1 MESIEDWCW
10 MTKKPR
16 YLSWPGLAPGAATG
30 GEAWHCSPADRA
42 WLGGDHVLRYIV
54 VQM

>member
-1 MESIEDWCW
+1 
-10 MTKKPR
+10 MTKKLR
-16 YLSWPGLAPGAATG
+16 SLGVCSYLFWPGLAPGAATG

-54 VQM
+54 VQMYL

>member
-1 MESIEDWCW
+1 MCAGC
-10 MTKKPR
+10 R

-42 WLGGDHVLRYIV
+42 WLGGDHVLRYIFDISANV
-54 VQM
+54 ALDN